1 MCNTK
6 SRNMTFGQAL
16 NMLDD
21 GYCVHR
27 RGLINVLITKQVP
40 SSISEDIVPK
50 MTSLNAEA
58 KKIILSTCKC
68 IHYNNQMLI
77 VNLHSGYAT
86 QYMPDANDLAADDW
100 EVIDDNVL
108 KERKEIL
115 EQHFKEN

>member
-1 MCNTK
+1 MCNTRSK
-6 SRNMTFGQAL
+6 NMTFGEAL
-16 NMLDD
+16 KMLND

-40 SSISEDIVPK
+40 ASISEDVVPK

-77 VNLHSGYAT
+77 INLQSGYAT
-86 QYMPDANDLAADDW
+86 QYMPCANDLAADDW

-108 KERKEIL
+108 KEREEIL
-115 EQHFKEN
+115 EEHFK